1 MQSDFPTNTRG
12 LGRRIGQSQA
22 FGLLAARC
30 SSTPAHCLQSIREK
44 RLDEP
49 AGVSFEEFRAI
60 RATPAPPALLPRR
73 LPELASFRKNP
84 RPIRVVDTSGIL
96 LELASFGQH
105 PKPLRLQ
112 HLPPQIGF
120 VREIAIFP
128 QLASFRRGAARA
140 STQAGKSPEAVSP
153 GSTAGSG
160 RKRKPAPA
168 AWYTQPSGAAE
179 H

>member
-96 LELASFGQH
+96 LELASFGQQ

-112 HLPPQIGF
+112 HLPPQIRNCILHKPHVENKGTAESIPQF
-120 VREIAIFP
+120 RDYGPTCCRTWLLYVRPVE
-128 QLASFRRGAARA
+128 S
-140 STQAGKSPEAVSP
+140 
-153 GSTAGSG
+153 
-160 RKRKPAPA
+160 
-168 AWYTQPSGAAE
+168 
-179 H
+179 